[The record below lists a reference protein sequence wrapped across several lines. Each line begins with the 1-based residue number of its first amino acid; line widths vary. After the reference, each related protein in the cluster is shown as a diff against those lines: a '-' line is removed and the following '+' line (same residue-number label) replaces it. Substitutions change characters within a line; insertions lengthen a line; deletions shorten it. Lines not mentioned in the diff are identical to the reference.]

1 VSNYKWK
8 NEGKSV
14 HGLLHWQELKNI
26 TNSSLIMTQSL
37 VIQWRWQFFLYSSTL
52 HHAISKK
59 KCND

>member
-52 HHAISKK
+52 HHAI
-59 KCND
+59 